1 MQEKPTTSPQSDAL
15 AAPTEQEATAQAAA
29 AAAPEGGTSQPV
41 PTEKPDAGE
50 SSTAP
55 QAETTE
61 ASPAKATAQA
71 EADGAVE
78 GAQAQATEA
87 AAEPAAASAPA
98 SKAQPSHTFAGA
110 QAAEPVAPPTAEPL
124 PPSGAQRAFAALSRI
139 APLPL
144 LVLLL
149 AQGWMWL
156 MQPAALLPCEQNNL
170 ALVTGMLRDGLWLTP
185 MADAHSA
192 GLPLFAWFAGLL
204 ALLPLPDSAWLP
216 PLIGLCAAAV
226 ALIGTYSLALACGMG
241 NAVAFAAGL
250 LLLASPA
257 FMGASHYLSPALLC
271 AGITAFALACLL
283 TGWKKERSFIAL
295 PLGFVLTAL
304 AALCGGILPFALV
317 LLTSLFFIVWTGRL
331 RRAQKTDAIAGF
343 VLMLLILFGWAGLVI
358 LTGTRDAYLGLVW
371 QQIIAPFATP
381 FSSDALLL
389 PLLLLL
395 LAFLPWPLLL
405 LTVSW
410 GRVLKNA
417 FSDLKASRH
426 ENCGKAWLWIALVLG
441 IALCLLA
448 SNQPA
453 SDLAPLLP
461 LGALALA
468 GALLRLGATGSR
480 VFFGAIAVLCIASA
494 LLLASCLVPDVPALL
509 QSLPVP
515 ALLSPCLPFIAALA
529 GQWQA
534 VLIVSVILLVA
545 GALLLRFT
553 CKRSAGGALLVCT
566 LLATVLMQAV
576 VLQLSPALQTCLAP
590 KANNAPAVETVPS
603 TVPPVAPLLST
614 PAQPA
619 APAESAPVLPTEP
632 SSNAAPAAPNA
643 DTNPAA
649 PATPAEPAQPVPPL
663 SAPAQQ
669 AAPAEAAPVAPAAP
683 SASTAPAAQAV
694 PPEAAKAEP
703 SPAPTAPAE
712 AAEKPVPAQPEPAAD
727 KAQAAPQT
735 K

>member
-1 MQEKPTTSPQSDAL
+1 MQEKTTTSPQSDAL
-15 AAPTEQEATAQAAA
+15 AAPTEQEATAQTAAS
-29 AAAPEGGTSQPV
+29 EGGASQPL
-41 PTEKPDAGE
+41 PTEKPDMGE
-50 SSTAP
+50 GNTAP

-61 ASPAKATAQA
+61 ASPAEATAQA
-71 EADGAVE
+71 KGNVRAES
-78 GAQAQATEA
+78 AQAQATE
-87 AAEPAAASAPA
+87 PAAASAHA
-98 SKAQPSHTFAGA
+98 SKAQPSHAFAGA

-156 MQPAALLPCEQNNL
+156 MQPAALLPSEQSNL

-185 MADAHSA
+185 MADANSA
-192 GLPLFAWFAGLL
+192 GLPFFAWFAGLL
-204 ALLPLPDSAWLP
+204 SLLPLPDSAWLP
-216 PLIGLCAAAV
+216 PLVGLCAAAV
-226 ALIGTYSLALACGMG
+226 ALLGTYSLALACGLG

-283 TGWKKERSFIAL
+283 MGWKKERSFVAL

-304 AALCGGILPFALV
+304 AALCGGVLPFALI
-317 LLTSLFFIVWTGRL
+317 LLTSLFFIIWTGRL

-371 QQIIAPFATP
+371 QQVIAPFAAP
-381 FSSDALLL
+381 FSSDAVLL

-417 FSDLKASRH
+417 YSDLKASRH

-448 SNQPA
+448 NKQPA
-453 SDLAPLLP
+453 SDFAPLLP

-494 LLLASCLVPDVPALL
+494 LLLASCLIPDVPVLL
-509 QSLPVP
+509 QSLTLP
-515 ALLSPCLPFIAALA
+515 ALLSPCLPLIAALA
-529 GQWQA
+529 EQWQA
-534 VLIVSVILLVA
+534 VLIVSALLIIA

-566 LLATVLMQAV
+566 LLATVLMQAL
-576 VLQLSPALQTCLAP
+576 VLQLSPALHACLAP
-590 KANNAPAVETVPS
+590 KANSAPALETAPAA
-603 TVPPVAPLLST
+603 VPPVTPLLST

-619 APAESAPVLPTEP
+619 PELNAPALPAEINSKADPTAPAAPSAETAP
-632 SSNAAPAAPNA
+632 AAPAAPA
-643 DTNPAA
+643 EAAKPA
-649 PATPAEPAQPVPPL
+649 VPPL
-663 SAPAQQ
+663 SAPAQE
-669 AAPAEAAPVAPAAP
+669 AKPAEAAPLAPAEPTSAAP
-683 SASTAPAAQAV
+683 TAQTMPA
-694 PPEAAKAEP
+694 EAKAE
-703 SPAPTAPAE
+703 PAPTAPAD
-712 AAEKPVPAQPEPAAD
+712 AAEKPVPAQPEPAAAD
-727 KAQAAPQT
+727 KAQEATQT